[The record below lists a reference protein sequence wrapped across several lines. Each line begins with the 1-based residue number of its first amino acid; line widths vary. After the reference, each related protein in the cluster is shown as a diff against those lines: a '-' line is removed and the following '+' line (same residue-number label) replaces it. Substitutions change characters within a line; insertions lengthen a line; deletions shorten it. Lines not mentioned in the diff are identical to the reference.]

1 MQRPPDAITDIIPPR
16 EGEFRIQLPAFEGP
30 LDLLLHLCKK
40 HELDIL
46 DLPVSFVTERY
57 LEYLKLMQDLDL
69 DVAAEYLLMAATL
82 AHIKSKML
90 LPRTPVEQQDDGEL
104 GEVTDPRADLIRR
117 LLEYQ
122 KYKNAAESLGARAI
136 TGRDVFPRGSTAAEA
151 EGPAPLAD
159 IGMFKLLDAF
169 EAILKRT
176 KDRSAF
182 EVTSERISIQERM
195 TQISD
200 LLRERGSCT
209 FEELFEKDVS
219 RYEVVITFLALLEMT
234 KMRLTRIH
242 QAEYGAA
249 IHVQHA
255 LLDASAPTIP
265 PEREGATTEGG
276 PPRAPVS
283 MAQPLAAAAAV
294 GSLAID
300 EDLDA
305 EIDAEALEALAK
317 AEAEALEAEAE
328 AELENVTETLEAAAE
343 ALGAEAETREADAGA
358 AALEAV
364 AGELEAEAGELEAE
378 ASELEAEAS
387 ELEAE
392 TGVLDSSA
400 GVLET
405 QVDVLQAQAGVLDAE
420 AGVLDAVAD
429 VLKADA
435 DALKAEAGVLEA
447 NAEASA
453 EEEASSEAEDAE
465 DDDDDDDDFDDDED
479 DEEDESAS

>member
-40 HELDIL
+40 HELNIL

-90 LPRTPVEQQDDGEL
+90 LPRTPVEQQDDGDL

-136 TGRDVFPRGSTAAEA
+136 SGRDVFPRGSTAAEA

-200 LLRERGSCT
+200 LLRVRGSCT
-209 FEELFEKDVS
+209 FEELFANDVS

-249 IHVQHA
+249 IHIQHA

-265 PEREGATTEGG
+265 PEGADA
-276 PPRAPVS
+276 RADGQAASTPASAPAHVVP
-283 MAQPLAAAAAV
+283 PLAAAAVATLAV
-294 GSLAID
+294 D
-300 EDLDA
+300 EELDA
-305 EIDAEALEALAK
+305 EVDAEALEALAQ
-317 AEAEALEAEAE
+317 AEADALEAEALDE
-328 AELENVTETLEAAAE
+328 AEAKLENVTETLEAAAE
-343 ALGAEAETREADAGA
+343 SLEAEAETLEADADA
-358 AALEAV
+358 AALGAV
-364 AGELEAEAGELEAE
+364 ADELEAEADELEAE
-378 ASELEAEAS
+378 ADELEAEAAAL
-387 ELEAE
+387 EDETGEHETEADVLEAE
-392 TGVLDSSA
+392 A
-400 GVLET
+400 GVLE
-405 QVDVLQAQAGVLDAE
+405 AE
-420 AGVLDAVAD
+420 AGVLDAVAH

-435 DALKAEAGVLEA
+435 DVLKAEASALEA
-447 NAEASA
+447 NADADTADESSAA
-453 EEEASSEAEDAE
+453 EEA
-465 DDDDDDDDFDDDED
+465 DDDDDEDDFDDES

>member
-16 EGEFRIQLPAFEGP
+16 EGELRIQLPNFEGP

-46 DLPVSFVTERY
+46 DLPISFVTERY
-57 LEYLKLMQDLDL
+57 LEYLKLMENLDL

-122 KYKNAAESLGARAI
+122 KYKNAAETLGSRAI
-136 TGRDVFPRGSTAAEA
+136 SGRDVFPRGSTAAEA

-200 LLRERGSCT
+200 LLRVRGSCT

-265 PEREGATTEGG
+265 PERERSADGEPTAVE
-276 PPRAPVS
+276 PV
-283 MAQPLAAAAAV
+283 AAAAAAAV
-294 GSLAID
+294 FEEAAALVDD
-300 EDLDA
+300 EDGPELD
-305 EIDAEALEALAK
+305 
-317 AEAEALEAEAE
+317 AEALEAEANAEAQDEVTSIE
-328 AELENVTETLEAAAE
+328 AEAAELTAEAEAIDFEAE
-343 ALGAEAETREADAGA
+343 ALESDAEALQHEVQAEALEVEAEARAFGAESDL
-358 AALEAV
+358 LEAR
-364 AGELEAEAGELEAE
+364 AQALEAEARAADGAP
-378 ASELEAEAS
+378 ATPQAP
-387 ELEAE
+387 E
-392 TGVLDSSA
+392 TPAHAAHAPAHDDGSVLD
-400 GVLET
+400 G
-405 QVDVLQAQAGVLDAE
+405 
-420 AGVLDAVAD
+420 
-429 VLKADA
+429 
-435 DALKAEAGVLEA
+435 
-447 NAEASA
+447 
-453 EEEASSEAEDAE
+453 EEEDG
-465 DDDDDDDDFDDDED
+465 DDEDDDDDDFDDDDDD
-479 DEEDESAS
+479 DEEPNEGDESEP